1 MATDARSLGP
11 RAEDERFRLL
21 IEAVTDYAI
30 YMLDPHGTVASWNA
44 GAQRFKG
51 YTQDEVIGEHFSRFY
66 TEEDRQ
72 TDLPRRAL
80 ATAAREGRFE
90 QEGWRVRK
98 DGTRFWAHV
107 VIDPIRDEQGTLIG
121 YAKIT
126 RDITERKQAQE
137 ALEATRMALFQSQ
150 KMEMVGQLSGG
161 IAHDFNNLL
170 AVVIGNLELLR
181 KRLPEDPRF
190 RRLLGSP
197 MGAAQRGASL
207 TKRLLAFARRQDL
220 KTEPVDVPGLV
231 REMADLLQRSIGPTV
246 QIETHF
252 PLRLAPALVDPNQL
266 ELAILNLV
274 VNARDAMLEGG
285 SINIAAREKVVGS
298 DASGGLPAGHYV
310 CLSVTDTGEGMDEAT
325 LARAVEPFFTTKGVG
340 KGTGLGL
347 SMVHGLAEQSG
358 GRLVLRSR
366 PGEGTTAEI
375 WLPVAPVESGTAPE
389 PPASE
394 ATTRAGRVSS
404 ALTVLVV
411 DDDGLVLMNT
421 AAMLDDLG
429 HHVIEATS
437 GEQALRA
444 LRQGRGIDLVLT
456 DQLMPG
462 MTGTQLIAAI
472 RSEWP
477 RVPVILATGYTELPA
492 GTAPDFVK
500 LSKPFR
506 QDDLARAIAASIEPV
521 DGTSRVVPFRPKSG

>member
-1 MATDARSLGP
+1 MATEARPDAPLT
-11 RAEDERFRLL
+11 DEQRFRRL

-30 YMLDPHGTVASWNA
+30 YMLDLHGTVTSWNA

-51 YTQDEVIGEHFSRFY
+51 YTPDEIIGEHFSRFY

-72 TDLPRRAL
+72 TNLPKRAL
-80 ATAAREGRFE
+80 ETAAREGRFE

-107 VIDPIRDEQGTLIG
+107 VIDPIRDEHGTLIG
-121 YAKIT
+121 FAKIT
-126 RDITERKQAQE
+126 RDITERKKAQE
-137 ALEATRMALFQSQ
+137 VLEATRTALFQSQ
-150 KMEMVGQLSGG
+150 KMETVGQLSGG

-181 KRLPEDPRF
+181 KRLPEDPRL
-190 RRLLGSP
+190 RRLLDNS
-197 MGAAQRGASL
+197 MDAAQRGASL

-231 REMADLLQRSIGPTV
+231 REMADLLQRSIGPMV
-246 QIETHF
+246 EIETHF

-274 VNARDAMLEGG
+274 VNARDAMPEGG
-285 SINIAAREKVVGS
+285 VISIAAKERVVGS
-298 DASGGLPAGHYV
+298 DAAGGLPPGPYV
-310 CLSVTDTGEGMDEAT
+310 CLSVADTGEGMDETA
-325 LARAVEPFFTTKGVG
+325 LARAVEPFFTTKGIG

-358 GRLVLRSR
+358 GRLVLQSR
-366 PGEGTTAEI
+366 PGEGTAAEI
-375 WLPVAPVESGTAPE
+375 WLRVAILESETAAE
-389 PPASE
+389 KQTSE
-394 ATTRAGRVSS
+394 TTATARSS
-404 ALTVLVV
+404 AGQTVLVV

-429 HHVIEATS
+429 YEVIEATS

-444 LRQGRGIDLVLT
+444 LRRG
-456 DQLMPG
+456 
-462 MTGTQLIAAI
+462 
-472 RSEWP
+472 
-477 RVPVILATGYTELPA
+477 
-492 GTAPDFVK
+492 
-500 LSKPFR
+500 
-506 QDDLARAIAASIEPV
+506 
-521 DGTSRVVPFRPKSG
+521 